1 LLAAVYLL
9 LGLGSSSWLWLV
21 GLLTSPP
28 IGVAE
33 KQAVFCMAGCI
44 PLSSLMPM
52 RLLFDALMLF
62 MAALP
67 PKSLRIAE
75 LLFSFYI
82 PMAFDMFGDW
92 TIFGR

>member
-1 LLAAVYLL
+1 
-9 LGLGSSSWLWLV
+9 
-21 GLLTSPP
+21 
-28 IGVAE
+28 
-33 KQAVFCMAGCI
+33 
-44 PLSSLMPM
+44 MPM